1 MYRLPLPAQDYLRE
15 VMRVIVGIDLGTTNS
30 LVAFINREGNAEI
43 IINERGSRLT
53 PSVVFFK
60 NSQEVLVGD
69 LARSQSVL
77 KSDRTISCIK
87 RHMGSDFQ
95 TAIEERTYS
104 PTEISALILRKL
116 VQYAEL
122 YLGQSVEAAVV
133 TVPAY
138 FNDNQRQAT
147 LLAGELAGLK
157 ILKLLNEPTAA
168 ALAYG
173 VQLDRNENVLVL
185 DIGGGTFDITLMA
198 YEEDICRVI
207 CSGGSSH
214 LGGIDFDQRI
224 AQQILKT
231 FINTHN
237 IDLSNDPVALQ
248 QILINSEKAK
258 IDLSTIQECSV
269 LIPYITMGEGGPLH
283 LNQVIKLEQLKFIC
297 QDLFSEMQ
305 ALIEQT
311 FNKAGLEKDWV
322 DVIVL
327 AGGSSRMAGFR
338 DMVAQLFSGV
348 EIRAEI
354 NPDEVVAL
362 GAALEAGMLAGQIDH
377 VKLSD
382 VTSHTLGLEDHKG
395 EFIPLVPANTNY
407 PVLEAL
413 LFTTVEDQQ
422 EEVVIHILQREE
434 PWEEEEASSISL
446 GKFHLEGIQKA
457 SAGEPN
463 IDVTFEIDNNGI
475 LNVSALDIETGMQ
488 NQVEITGLSYNNNH
502 KMQARRGKELI
513 IL

>member
-1 MYRLPLPAQDYLRE
+1 M
-15 VMRVIVGIDLGTTNS
+15 IVGIDLGTTNS
-30 LVAFINREGNAEI
+30 LVAFVNREGKAEI

-53 PSVVFFK
+53 PSVVYFK
-60 NSQEVLVGD
+60 NEREVLVGD

-77 KSDRTISCIK
+77 KAARTVSCIK
-87 RHMGSDFQ
+87 RHMGSDYQ
-95 TAIEERTYS
+95 TNIEDRTYS
-104 PTEISALILRKL
+104 ATEVSALILRKL

-122 YLGQSVEAAVV
+122 YLGQPVEAAVV

-173 VQLDRNENVLVL
+173 VQLDKNENVLVL

-198 YEEDICRVI
+198 YEEDVCRVI

-214 LGGIDFDQRI
+214 LGGIDFDQRM
-224 AQQILKT
+224 AREILKNFQET
-231 FINTHN
+231 HGIN
-237 IDLSNDPVALQ
+237 LSSDPVALQ
-248 QILINSEKAK
+248 QILISAEKAK
-258 IDLSTIQECSV
+258 IDLSTVNECSV

-283 LNQVIKLEQLKFIC
+283 LNQNMKLEQFKHIC
-297 QDLFSEMQ
+297 RDLFNEIQ

-311 FNKAGLEKDWV
+311 FYKANLNKDWV

-327 AGGSSRMAGFR
+327 AGGASRMAGFR
-338 DMVAQLFSGV
+338 EMVAELFGGV
-348 EIRAEI
+348 EIRVEI

-362 GAALEAGMLAGQIDH
+362 GAALEAGMLAGQVDH
-377 VKLSD
+377 VKLHD
-382 VTSHTLGLEDHKG
+382 VTSHTLGLEDHNG
-395 EFIPLVPANTNY
+395 EFVPLIPANTNY
-407 PVLEAL
+407 PIVESL

-422 EEVVIHILQREE
+422 EEVIIHILQREE
-434 PWEEEEASSISL
+434 PWDNNEASGISL

-457 SAGEPN
+457 PAGEPN

-488 NQVEITGLSYNNNH
+488 NQVEITGLSYESNH
-502 KMQARRGKELI
+502 KMLARRGKDLI

>member
-1 MYRLPLPAQDYLRE
+1 M
-15 VMRVIVGIDLGTTNS
+15 IVGIDLGTTNS
-30 LVAFINREGNAEI
+30 LVAFINRDGNAEI

-53 PSVVFFK
+53 PSVVYFK
-60 NSQEVLVGD
+60 DESEVLVGD

-77 KSDRTISCIK
+77 KASRTVSCIK

-95 TAIEERTYS
+95 VFIEDRSLSAI
-104 PTEISALILRKL
+104 EISALILRKL
-116 VQYAEL
+116 VQYAET
-122 YLGQSVEAAVV
+122 YLGQPIEAAVV

-173 VQLDRNENVLVL
+173 AQLEKNENILVL

-198 YEEDICRVI
+198 YEEDVCRVI

-214 LGGIDFDQRI
+214 LGGVDFDHRI
-224 AQQILKT
+224 AQHILKSFQDT
-231 FINTHN
+231 YD
-237 IDLSNDPVALQ
+237 IDLSIDPVALQ
-248 QILINSEKAK
+248 QVLASSEKAK
-258 IDLSTIQECSV
+258 IDLSTVNECSV
-269 LIPYITMGEGGPLH
+269 LIPYITMSEQGPVH
-283 LNQVIKLEQLKFIC
+283 LNQTIKVEQFKYFCRDIFGEI
-297 QDLFSEMQ
+297 QG
-305 ALIEQT
+305 LIKQT
-311 FNKAGLEKDWV
+311 FQKAQLDKDWV

-327 AGGSSRMAGFR
+327 AGGASRMPGFR
-338 DMVAQLFSGV
+338 EMVGDLFADV
-348 EIRAEI
+348 EIRVEI

-382 VTSHTLGLEDHKG
+382 VTSHTLGLEDHNG
-395 EFIPLVPANTNY
+395 EFIALIPANTNY
-407 PVLEAL
+407 PVVESL

-422 EEVVIHILQREE
+422 EEVIIHILQREE
-434 PWEEEEASSISL
+434 PSSNDAACGISL
-446 GKFHLEGIQKA
+446 GRFHLEGIQKA
-457 SAGEPN
+457 TAGEPN
-463 IDVTFEIDNNGI
+463 IDVTFEIDNNGV
-475 LNVSALDIETGMQ
+475 LNVSALDIDTGMQ
-488 NQVEITGLSYNNNH
+488 NQVQITGLCYESNN
-502 KMQARRGKELI
+502 KTMARRGKYFK

>member
-1 MYRLPLPAQDYLRE
+1 M
-15 VMRVIVGIDLGTTNS
+15 IVGIDLGTTNS
-30 LVAFINREGNAEI
+30 LVAFINREDKAEI

-53 PSVVFFK
+53 PSVVYFK
-60 NSQEVLVGD
+60 NEAEIMVGD
-69 LARSQSVL
+69 LAKSQSVL
-77 KSDRTISCIK
+77 KADRTISCIK
-87 RHMGSDFQ
+87 RHMGSDYQ
-95 TAIEERTYS
+95 VSIEERGFS
-104 PTEISALILRKL
+104 AIEISALILRKL

-122 YLGQSVEAAVV
+122 YLGQTVEAAVV

-173 VQLDRNENVLVL
+173 AKLEKKENILVL

-198 YEEDICRVI
+198 YEEDLCQVI

-224 AQQILKT
+224 AQQILENFQVT
-231 FINTHN
+231 QG
-237 IDLSNDPVALQ
+237 IDLSSDTVALQ
-248 QILINSEKAK
+248 QILINAEKAK
-258 IDLSTIQECSV
+258 VDLSTINESSV
-269 LIPYITMGEGGPLH
+269 LIPYITMGEQGPVH
-283 LNQVIKLEQLKFIC
+283 LNQTIKLEQFKYFC
-297 QDLFSEMQ
+297 QDLFAEIE

-311 FNKAGLEKDWV
+311 FAKAKLDKAWV
-322 DVIVL
+322 DVIML
-327 AGGSSRMAGFR
+327 AGGASRMAGFR
-338 DMVAQLFSGV
+338 EMVMELFPGV
-348 EIRAEI
+348 EIRVEI

-362 GAALEAGMLAGQIDH
+362 GAALEAGMLAGQVDY

-382 VTSHTLGLEDHKG
+382 VTSHTLGLEDHSG
-395 EFIPLVPANTNY
+395 NFVPLIPANTNY
-407 PVLEAL
+407 PIVESL

-422 EEVVIHILQREE
+422 EEVIIHILQREE
-434 PWEEEEASSISL
+434 PWDNDEASGISL
-446 GKFHLEGIQKA
+446 GRFHLEGIQKA
-457 SAGEPN
+457 PAGEPN

-475 LNVSALDIETGMQ
+475 LNVSALDIDTGMQ
-488 NQVEITGLSYNNNH
+488 NQVEITGLSYEGQH
-502 KMQARRGKELI
+502 KMLARRGKELI